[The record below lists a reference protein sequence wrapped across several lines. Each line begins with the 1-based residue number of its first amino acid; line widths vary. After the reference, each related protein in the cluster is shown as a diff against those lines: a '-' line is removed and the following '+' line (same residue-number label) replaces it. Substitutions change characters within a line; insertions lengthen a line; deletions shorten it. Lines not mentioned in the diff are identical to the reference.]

1 MPDGACGV
9 ALRRRLLGIASEIWS
24 AAAGPMQEAAAVA
37 LEEPAELV
45 EHVGRSRMLHA
56 AVCQEVA
63 RRCAAAG
70 LDVAPPQAAFYVYPD
85 FGPWRD
91 HLQARFGVETG
102 EDLSALLLNS
112 YGAGTLPGS
121 AFGESAS
128 CLRLRL
134 ATGLLYGDTDSER
147 EQALAAADPLRLPW
161 ISAALA
167 RFSDILADLG
177 GMRDL
182 AA

>member
-1 MPDGACGV
+1 MA
-9 ALRRRLLGIASEIWS
+9 WS
-24 AAAGPMQEAAAVA
+24 MVKDA
-37 LEEPAELV
+37 
-45 EHVGRSRMLHA
+45 
-56 AVCQEVA
+56 A

-70 LDVAPPQAAFYVYPD
+70 LEVAQPQAAFYLYPD
-85 FGPWRD
+85 FAPWRD
-91 HLQARFGVETG
+91 ALQTRFGVSTG
-102 EDLSALLLNS
+102 ADLAALLLDS

-134 ATGLLYGDTDSER
+134 ATGLLYGETDSER
-147 EQALAAADPLRLPW
+147 QQALTAPDPLKLPW
-161 ISAALA
+161 ISAALT

-177 GMRDL
+177 GLSDL